1 MSNKLD
7 WDGLNETLGI
17 IEDELPE
24 ISSQNPITA
33 KGETD
38 LTTYSN
44 GKVDVNVSEMYAEL
58 NKLMDVGKRAMA
70 SASYILESTGDA
82 ESISGVATM
91 LTSLKQI
98 LGEYN
103 KIHLMNLKF
112 EQQKE
117 FEQIKFNNRMKAIA
131 ARNSE
136 GEGEDIEDLLAYNT
150 DNIIEAVLAQESN

>member
-7 WDGLNETLGI
+7 WDGLNETLSI